1 MAQFFNLNPIG
12 VATARLSEAEQF
24 YLAGNL
30 NEGLA
35 AAQQA
40 WRECP
45 QEPDVYR
52 VLAYLH
58 MARGEYPPAAQAAY
72 RAVELEDNNPAS
84 YAILGQVYLTFGLL
98 PQAEETLV
106 KSLQHFPK
114 DAMLLAEL
122 ADLRFRRRQD
132 NAAVITAQQALEVN
146 PNDGYTSA
154 LLGMHHLKQ
163 KKYHVAAPYLR
174 TAIRIYPFRPDYLRD
189 FGIAA
194 FHIDDVIGGEWGL
207 RESLKYGPDDILT
220 CQYLY
225 YLLVQKRGGDAL
237 GKSLTLFFYNNS
249 SFGWVLEIFGMLAA
263 LVGIIVGLV
272 AVADSLATPDQW
284 IWAGGLL
291 FFGIVMIL
299 LPISG
304 IRLRGLRGRKLDGK
318 LKQELSKADAEQ

>member
-1 MAQFFNLNPIG
+1 MAQFFNLNPISAANG
-12 VATARLSEAEQF
+12 RLSEAEQF

-40 WRECP
+40 WREYP

-72 RAVELEDNNPAS
+72 RSVELEGNNPAS
-84 YAILGQVYLTFGLL
+84 YAILGQVYLTFGLM

-106 KSLQHFPK
+106 KALQHFPN

-132 NAAVITAQQALEVN
+132 VAAVSTAQQALAVN
-146 PNDGYTSA
+146 PDDGYTSA

-189 FGIAA
+189 FGIASY
-194 FHIDDVIGGEWGL
+194 HVDDEIGGEWAL
-207 RESLKYGPDDILT
+207 RESLKHGPDDVVT
-220 CQYLY
+220 RQYLY
-225 YLLVQKRGGDAL
+225 HLLLQKRGGDTL
-237 GKSLTLFFYNNS
+237 GKSLTLYFYNNT
-249 SFGWVLEIFGMLAA
+249 SFGWVLEIFGMIAVLI
-263 LVGIIVGLV
+263 GIIVGL
-272 AVADSLATPDQW
+272 AAILSAEPSPAQW
-284 IWAGGLL
+284 LWAGGLL
-291 FFGIVMIL
+291 FFGIVMIW
-299 LPISG
+299 LPITG
-304 IRLRGLRGRKLDGK
+304 IRLRGLRGKKLDGK
-318 LKQELSKADAEQ
+318 LRQELSKADAGQ